1 MSALN
6 VQSDWDNRH
15 FIANIQYNIMKV
27 VAFLNDFGTSPGTH
41 MHAHT
46 HAHWHDDTSPSR
58 ASPFPPSPPLMSRA
72 AVCCA
77 ALSDSTTRLRLARL
91 NEKLSRLER
100 QMDYLEASV
109 QNVAEANAEAQRQQS
124 QR

>member
-1 MSALN
+1 MSSSSIQA
-6 VQSDWDNRH
+6 DWDNRH

-27 VAFLNDFGTSPGTH
+27 VAFLNEF
-41 MHAHT
+41 
-46 HAHWHDDTSPSR
+46 
-58 ASPFPPSPPLMSRA
+58 
-72 AVCCA
+72 
-77 ALSDSTTRLRLARL
+77 DSTTRLRLAKL

-109 QNVAEANAEAQRQQS
+109 QNVAEASAEAQRQLQQQS